1 MLELNVARLSNVV
14 TFEVNRPSL
23 EKAKAEVEKL
33 RKQMAAVKDIE
44 LRVKTHKQS
53 TAKAKKDVDDIAK
66 KQAQADKAN
75 AKAQLAAQRVVA
87 REQKALAARK
97 EKAELKLL
105 DVGSSISAMHRL
117 SVAEQYKA
125 IAQAREIALQ
135 YERGAI
141 SLARMNSQMK
151 RLQQQQRKIN
161 GNRNAHAKAYAPVKG
176 SGSIGGGAAA
186 VMLGGL
192 GAGATYMAMSKASEF
207 VTNSFANAETLGE
220 LYSRAKLGGVD
231 VNQMNNIEQWAY
243 KNGVDSMMGEQGKR
257 KYLDQMKDVREK
269 ATKSYDEAEYVV
281 DKKTGKGE
289 WKGGDSGI
297 NTLMN
302 EGFLTKKDLKD
313 FADNPAG
320 LVSKAVQGM
329 VAKGYSDAQIGSRLE
344 DLADDLMLTSK
355 YWTRSA
361 KEVEQSAREQRESGR
376 WVTQAQQESVIKFR
390 ELNNALSGL
399 SDSQGIAF
407 VDGFMKS
414 LDPKVIEEFKKS
426 MVAMLPMFTKLG
438 EAIGGL
444 VNAVMKAINWLMK
457 NDEKTAAIQKN
468 LGDAP
473 PLSNEGMKQ
482 NLSNLTPN
490 QYKGAGTGTTKPDN
504 SNSLVNTIKGWFTPE
519 ETVGGAQAVNQYTL
533 EGQNI
538 ANLKQSAAQQAIKTP
553 SYTFAP
559 VINFN
564 PELQVNAEVPLTIE
578 SDTGRLS
585 EFIDFKSKASS
596 AEFSKLLTLGVCQA
610 GQPINHHCGAV

>member
-1 MLELNVARLSNVV
+1 MLELNVSRLSNVV
-14 TFEVNRPSL
+14 TFQVDRPSL

-33 RKQMAAVKDIE
+33 RKQMPAVKDIE

-231 VNQMNNIEQWAY
+231 VNQMNDVEQWAY

-257 KYLDQMKDVREK
+257 KYLDQMKDVRER

-414 LDPKVIEEFKKS
+414 LDPAVIEEFKKS

-457 NDEKTAAIQKN
+457 NDEKTEAIQKN

-482 NLSNLTPN
+482 NLSNLVPD

-504 SNSLVNTIKGWFTPE
+504 SNSLFNTIKGWFTPE

-596 AEFSKLLTLGVCQA
+596 AEFSKLLTLGVMS
-610 GQPINHHCGAV
+610 GGSTY

>member
-1 MLELNVARLSNVV
+1 MLDLTVSRLSNVV
-14 TFEVNRPSL
+14 TFQVDRPSL

-97 EKAELKLL
+97 EKADLKLL
-105 DVGSSISAMHRL
+105 DVGSSISALHRL

-243 KNGVDSMMGEQGKR
+243 KNGVDSMMGDQGRR

-482 NLSNLTPN
+482 NLSNLTPD

-504 SNSLVNTIKGWFTPE
+504 SNSLVNTIKSWFMPE
-519 ETVGGAQAVNQYTL
+519 ETVGGAQAVNQYSL

-538 ANLKQSAAQQAIKTP
+538 ANLKQSAAQQALKAP

-596 AEFSKLLTLGVCQA
+596 AEFSKLLTLGVMS
-610 GQPINHHCGAV
+610 GGSTY

>member
-1 MLELNVARLSNVV
+1 MSLDISVSTLKNTV
-14 TFEVNRPSL
+14 TFVTDHKSL
-23 EKAKAEVEKL
+23 NKAKAEVEKL
-33 RKQMAAVKDIE
+33 RKQMSAVKDVEI
-44 LRVKTHKQS
+44 RVKTHKQS
-53 TAKAKKDVDDIAK
+53 TAKTKKDVDDIAK
-66 KQAQADKAN
+66 KQAQVDKAN
-75 AKAQLAAQRVVA
+75 LKAQKAAQRVAA

-105 DVGSSISAMHRL
+105 DVGSSISAMNRL
-117 SVAEQYKA
+117 NVSEQYKA
-125 IAQAREIALQ
+125 IAQAKAIAHE
-135 YERGAI
+135 YEKGAI

-192 GAGATYMAMSKASEF
+192 GAGAAFLAMSKANEF
-207 VTNSFANAETLGE
+207 VANSFANAETQGE

-243 KNGVDSMMGEQGKR
+243 KNGVDSMMGEQGRR
-257 KYLDQMKDVREK
+257 KYLDQMKDVRERS
-269 ATKSYDEAEYVV
+269 TKSYDEAEYVV
-281 DKKTGKGE
+281 DKKTGRGE

-297 NTLMN
+297 NTLLN

-313 FADNPAG
+313 FANNPAG
-320 LVSKAVQGM
+320 LVSKAVNGM

-344 DLADDLMLTSK
+344 DLGDDLMLTSK

-361 KEVEQSAREQRESGR
+361 KEVEQSAREQKESGR
-376 WVTQAQQESVIKFR
+376 WITQAQQESVIKFR
-390 ELNNALSGL
+390 ELNNALTGL

-414 LDPKVIEEFKKS
+414 LDPAVIEEFKKS

-438 EAIGGL
+438 EAVGGL
-444 VNAVMKAINWLMK
+444 LNAIMKTINWLMK

-473 PLSNEGMKQ
+473 PLSNEGMKK
-482 NLSNLTPN
+482 NLDNLTPD
-490 QYKGAGTGTTKPDN
+490 QYKGAGTATTAPDN
-504 SNSLVNTIKGWFTPE
+504 SNSLFNTIKGFFVNGDDSPS
-519 ETVGGAQAVNQYTL
+519 GSQAAMQYDVT
-533 EGQNI
+533 GQNI
-538 ANLKQSAAQQAIKTP
+538 ANLKNSAAHQAIQAP
-553 SYTFAP
+553 AYTFAP
-559 VINFN
+559 VLNFA
-564 PELQVNAEVPLTIE
+564 PELLVNAQVPLTIT

-585 EFIDFKSKASS
+585 DYIDFKSKASA
-596 AEFSKLLTLGVCQA
+596 AEFSKLLTLGVMS
-610 GQPINHHCGAV
+610 GGSNY

>member
-1 MLELNVARLSNVV
+1 MLELNVSRLSNVV
-14 TFEVNRPSL
+14 TFQVDRPSL
-23 EKAKAEVEKL
+23 EKAKAKAEVEKL

-231 VNQMNNIEQWAY
+231 VNQMNDVEQWAY

-257 KYLDQMKDVREK
+257 KYLDQMKDVRER

-414 LDPKVIEEFKKS
+414 LDPAVIEEFKKS

-457 NDEKTAAIQKN
+457 NDEKTEAIQKN

-482 NLSNLTPN
+482 NLSNLVPD

-504 SNSLVNTIKGWFTPE
+504 SNSLFNTIKGWFTPE

-596 AEFSKLLTLGVCQA
+596 AEFSKLLTLGVMS
-610 GQPINHHCGAV
+610 GGSTY

>member
-1 MLELNVARLSNVV
+1 MLEINTSKIKNTV
-14 TFEVNRPSL
+14 TFSVDKDSLKKAKDSITGLNEFIENIKPAKLRFDNVTKGYKKAQNEVDKIAQQKAKTEKQNQRAQAAAARAQARQQAQIAARS
-23 EKAKAEVEKL
+23 EKAA
-33 RKQMAAVKDIE
+33 
-44 LRVKTHKQS
+44 
-53 TAKAKKDVDDIAK
+53 
-66 KQAQADKAN
+66 
-75 AKAQLAAQRVVA
+75 
-87 REQKALAARK
+87 
-97 EKAELKLL
+97 LKLL

-125 IAQAREIALQ
+125 IAQAREIAKQ
-135 YERGAI
+135 YEQGAI

-161 GNRNAHAKAYAPVKG
+161 GNRKAQLAPVKG
-176 SGSIGGGAAA
+176 GSGNSATMGALLFGGATAA
-186 VMLGGL
+186 AGVM
-192 GAGATYMAMSKASEF
+192 AVSKASEF
-207 VTNSFANAETLGE
+207 MANSFANAETLGE

-243 KNGVDSMMGEQGKR
+243 KNGVDSMMGDQGRR
-257 KYLDQMKDVREK
+257 KYLDQMKDVRER

-281 DKKTGKGE
+281 DKKTGKGI

-320 LVSKAVQGM
+320 LVSKAVNGM
-329 VAKGYSDAQIGSRLE
+329 VKKGYSDAQIGSRLE

-376 WVTQAQQESVIKFR
+376 WVTKAQQESVIKFR
-390 ELNNALSGL
+390 ELNNSLTGL

-414 LDPKVIEEFKKS
+414 LDPAVIEEFKKS

-444 VNAVMKAINWLMK
+444 FNAIMKAINWLMK
-457 NDEKTAAIQKN
+457 NDDKTDAIQKN

-482 NLSNLTPN
+482 NLSNLVPD
-490 QYKGAGTGTTKPDN
+490 QYKGAGTATTTPDN
-504 SNSLVNTIKGWFTPE
+504 SHSLFNTIKGLLFDDKSS
-519 ETVGGAQAVNQYTL
+519 VSDVKMSVNEAPIT
-533 EGQNI
+533 
-538 ANLKQSAAQQAIKTP
+538 NLKQGALNNLAMTTP
-553 SYTFAP
+553 AYNLSPVFNLNPTFE
-559 VINFN
+559 V
-564 PELQVNAEVPLTIE
+564 VTEVPLTIN
-578 SDTGRLS
+578 SDTSRLS
-585 EFIDFKSKASS
+585 DYVDFTARASRDSFLKS
-596 AEFSKLLTLGVCQA
+596 LTLTSLS
-610 GQPINHHCGAV
+610 GQSNGG

>member
-105 DVGSSISAMHRL
+105 DVGASISAMHRL

-192 GAGATYMAMSKASEF
+192 GAGAAYMAMSKASEF

-243 KNGVDSMMGEQGKR
+243 KNGVDSMMGDQGKR
-257 KYLDQMKDVREK
+257 KYLDQMKDVRER

-297 NTLMN
+297 NVLMN

-344 DLADDLMLTSK
+344 DLGDDLMLTSK

-482 NLSNLTPN
+482 NLSNLTPD
-490 QYKGAGTGTTKPDN
+490 QYKGAGTGTIKPDN
-504 SNSLVNTIKGWFTPE
+504 SNSLVNTIKSWFMPE

-596 AEFSKLLTLGVCQA
+596 AEFSKLLTLGVMS
-610 GQPINHHCGAV
+610 GGSTY

>member
-1 MLELNVARLSNVV
+1 MSLDISVSTLKNTV
-14 TFEVNRPSL
+14 TFVTDHKSL
-23 EKAKAEVEKL
+23 NKAKAEVEKL
-33 RKQMAAVKDIE
+33 RKQMSAVKDVEI
-44 LRVKTHKQS
+44 RVKTHKQS
-53 TAKAKKDVDDIAK
+53 TVKTKKDVDDIAK

-75 AKAQLAAQRVVA
+75 LKAQKAAQRVAA

-105 DVGSSISAMHRL
+105 DVGSSISAMNRL
-117 SVAEQYKA
+117 NVSEQYKA
-125 IAQAREIALQ
+125 IAQAKAIAHE
-135 YERGAI
+135 YEKGAI

-192 GAGATYMAMSKASEF
+192 GAGAAFLAMSKANEF
-207 VTNSFANAETLGE
+207 VANSFANAETQGE

-257 KYLDQMKDVREK
+257 KYLDQMKDVRER

-297 NTLMN
+297 NTLLN

-313 FADNPAG
+313 FANNPAG
-320 LVSKAVQGM
+320 LISKATQGM

-344 DLADDLMLTSK
+344 DLGDDLMLTSK

-376 WVTQAQQESVIKFR
+376 WITQTQQESVIKFR
-390 ELNNALSGL
+390 ELNNALTGL

-414 LDPKVIEEFKKS
+414 LDPAVIEEFKKS

-438 EAIGGL
+438 EAVGGL
-444 VNAVMKAINWLMK
+444 LNAIMKTINWLMK

-473 PLSNEGMKQ
+473 PLSNEGMKK
-482 NLSNLTPN
+482 NLDNLTPD
-490 QYKGAGTGTTKPDN
+490 QYKGAGTATTAPDN
-504 SNSLVNTIKGWFTPE
+504 SNSLFNTIKGLFVSGDDSPSS
-519 ETVGGAQAVNQYTL
+519 GQAAMQYDVT
-533 EGQNI
+533 GQNI
-538 ANLKQSAAQQAIKTP
+538 ANLKSSAAQQAMQAP
-553 SYTFAP
+553 AYTFAP
-559 VINFN
+559 VLNFN
-564 PELQVNAEVPLTIE
+564 PELQVNAEVPLTIQ

-585 EFIDFKSKASS
+585 DYIDFKSKASA
-596 AEFSKLLTLGVCQA
+596 AEFSKLLTLGVMS
-610 GQPINHHCGAV
+610 GGSTY

>member
-1 MLELNVARLSNVV
+1 MLRHINNQPL
-14 TFEVNRPSL
+14 
-23 EKAKAEVEKL
+23 
-33 RKQMAAVKDIE
+33 KQ
-44 LRVKTHKQS
+44 
-53 TAKAKKDVDDIAK
+53 KKDVDDIAK

-231 VNQMNNIEQWAY
+231 VNQMNDVEQWAY

-257 KYLDQMKDVREK
+257 KYLDQMKDVRER

-414 LDPKVIEEFKKS
+414 LDPAVIEEFKKS

-457 NDEKTAAIQKN
+457 NDEKTEAIQKN

-482 NLSNLTPN
+482 NLSNLVPD

-504 SNSLVNTIKGWFTPE
+504 SNSLFNTIKGWFTPE

-596 AEFSKLLTLGVCQA
+596 AEFSKLLTLGVMS
-610 GQPINHHCGAV
+610 GGSTY

>member
-1 MLELNVARLSNVV
+1 MLDLTVSRLSNVV
-14 TFEVNRPSL
+14 TFQVDRPSL

-231 VNQMNNIEQWAY
+231 VNQMNDVEQWAY

-257 KYLDQMKDVREK
+257 KYLDQMKDVRER

-414 LDPKVIEEFKKS
+414 LDPAVIEEFKKS

-457 NDEKTAAIQKN
+457 NDEKTEAIQKN

-482 NLSNLTPN
+482 NLSNLVPD

-504 SNSLVNTIKGWFTPE
+504 SNSLFNTIKGWFTPE

-596 AEFSKLLTLGVCQA
+596 AEFSKLLTLGVMS
-610 GQPINHHCGAV
+610 GGSTY

>member
-1 MLELNVARLSNVV
+1 MLELNVSRLSNVV
-14 TFEVNRPSL
+14 TFQVDRPSL

-231 VNQMNNIEQWAY
+231 VNQMNDVEQWAY

-257 KYLDQMKDVREK
+257 KYLDQMKDVRER

-414 LDPKVIEEFKKS
+414 LDPAVIEEFKKS

-444 VNAVMKAINWLMK
+444 GNAVMKAINWLMK
-457 NDEKTAAIQKN
+457 NDEKTEAIQKN

-482 NLSNLTPN
+482 NLSNLVPD

-504 SNSLVNTIKGWFTPE
+504 SNSLFNTIKGWFTPE

-596 AEFSKLLTLGVCQA
+596 AEFSKLLTLGVMS
-610 GQPINHHCGAV
+610 GGATY

>member
-105 DVGSSISAMHRL
+105 DVGSSISALHRL

-192 GAGATYMAMSKASEF
+192 GAGAAYMAMSKASEF

-243 KNGVDSMMGEQGKR
+243 KNGVDSMMGDQGKR
-257 KYLDQMKDVREK
+257 KYLDQMKDVRER

-329 VAKGYSDAQIGSRLE
+329 VKKGYSDAQIGSRLE

-444 VNAVMKAINWLMK
+444 VNAVMKTINWLMK
-457 NDEKTAAIQKN
+457 NDEKTEAIQKN

-482 NLSNLTPN
+482 NLSNLTPD

-504 SNSLVNTIKGWFTPE
+504 SNSLVNTIKSWFMPE
-519 ETVGGAQAVNQYTL
+519 ETVGGAQAVNQYSL

-538 ANLKQSAAQQAIKTP
+538 ANLKQSAAQQALKAP

-596 AEFSKLLTLGVCQA
+596 AEFSKLLTLGVMS
-610 GQPINHHCGAV
+610 GGSTY

>member
-1 MLELNVARLSNVV
+1 MLELNVSRLSNVV
-14 TFEVNRPSL
+14 TFQVDRPSL

-53 TAKAKKDVDDIAK
+53 TSKAKKDVDDIAK

-97 EKAELKLL
+97 EKADLKLL
-105 DVGSSISAMHRL
+105 DVGSSISALHRL

-243 KNGVDSMMGEQGKR
+243 KNGVDSMMGDQGKR
-257 KYLDQMKDVREK
+257 KYLDQMKDVRER

-329 VAKGYSDAQIGSRLE
+329 VKKGYSDAQIGSRLE

-361 KEVEQSAREQRESGR
+361 KEVEQSAQEQRESGR

-444 VNAVMKAINWLMK
+444 VNAVMKTINWLMK
-457 NDEKTAAIQKN
+457 NDEKTEAIQKN

-482 NLSNLTPN
+482 NLSNLTPD

-504 SNSLVNTIKGWFTPE
+504 SNSLVNTIKSWFMPE
-519 ETVGGAQAVNQYTL
+519 ETVGGAQAVNQYSL

-538 ANLKQSAAQQAIKTP
+538 ANLKQSAAQQAFKAP
-553 SYTFAP
+553 SYTFTP

-596 AEFSKLLTLGVCQA
+596 AEFSKLLTLGVMS
-610 GQPINHHCGAV
+610 GGSTY

>member
-1 MLELNVARLSNVV
+1 MSGLELSVSTLVNKV
-14 TFEVNRPSL
+14 TFKTDYASL
-23 EKAKAEVEKL
+23 NKARAEVEKL
-33 RKQMAAVKDIE
+33 RKQMAAAKDIE
-44 LRVKTHKQS
+44 LRVKTNKRS
-53 TAKAKKDVDDIAK
+53 TAKVKKDVDDIAK
-66 KQAQADKAN
+66 ATAQADKAN

-87 REQKALAARK
+87 REQRALAQRK

-105 DVGSSISAMHRL
+105 DVGSSISAMNRL
-117 SVAEQYKA
+117 NVSEQYKA
-125 IAQAREIALQ
+125 IAQAKAIAHE
-135 YERGAI
+135 YEKGAI

-192 GAGATYMAMSKASEF
+192 GAGAAFMAMNKANEF
-207 VTNSFANAETLGE
+207 VTNSFANAETQGE

-231 VNQMNNIEQWAY
+231 VNQMNNIEQWSY
-243 KNGVDSMMGEQGKR
+243 KNGVDSMMGDQGRR
-257 KYLDQMKDVREK
+257 KYLDAMKDVREK

-320 LVSKAVQGM
+320 LISKATQGM
-329 VAKGYSDAQIGSRLE
+329 VAKGYSDAQIASRLE
-344 DLADDLMLTSK
+344 DLADDMALTSK
-355 YWTRSA
+355 YWTRSS
-361 KEVEQSAREQRESGR
+361 KEVEQSAKEQRESGR
-376 WVTQAQQESVIKFR
+376 WVTKAQQESVIKFR
-390 ELNNALSGL
+390 ELNNALTGL
-399 SDSQGIAF
+399 SDSQGISF

-414 LDPKVIEEFKKS
+414 LDPAVIEEFKKS

-473 PLSNEGMKQ
+473 PLSNEGMKK
-482 NLSNLTPN
+482 NLDNLTPD
-490 QYKGAGTGTTKPDN
+490 QYKGAGTATTAPDN
-504 SNSLVNTIKGWFTPE
+504 SNSLFNTIKGLFVNGDDSPS
-519 ETVGGAQAVNQYTL
+519 GGQAAMQYDIT
-533 EGQNI
+533 GQNI
-538 ANLKQSAAQQAIKTP
+538 ANLKNSAAQQAMQAP
-553 SYTFAP
+553 AYTFAP
-559 VINFN
+559 VLNFA
-564 PELQVNAEVPLTIE
+564 PELLVNAQVPLTIE

-585 EFIDFKSKASS
+585 EFIDFKSKASA
-596 AEFSKLLTLGVCQA
+596 AEFSKLLTLGVMS
-610 GQPINHHCGAV
+610 GGSNY